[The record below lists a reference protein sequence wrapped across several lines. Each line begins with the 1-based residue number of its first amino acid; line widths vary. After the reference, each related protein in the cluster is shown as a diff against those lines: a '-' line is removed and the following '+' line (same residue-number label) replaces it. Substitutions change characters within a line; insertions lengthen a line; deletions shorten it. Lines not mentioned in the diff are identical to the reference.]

1 MGILEGGTERSSGE
15 RSEAERSVGPSSK
28 IEGSRS
34 ENIAKP
40 VANPADPE
48 VAARPKRR
56 TYTAEYKLNILRQAD
71 ACKEPGQLGALLRR
85 EGLYHSNL
93 ITWCRQREEGTL
105 SALTPKKRGR
115 KAQTPNPL
123 ASRVA
128 ELEREN
134 RKLKKAMKKAETIIE
149 IQKNL
154 LARPHLLLNQKLP
167 HDTLLAAREERPFA
181 YWRNRARKKSWSGGG
196 CGLDSGDAVWRSRLG
211 K

>member
-1 MGILEGGTERSSGE
+1 MEILEGGTERSSGE

-34 ENIAKP
+34 GNIAKP
-40 VANPADPE
+40 VANTADPE

-56 TYTAEYKLNILRQAD
+56 TYTAEHKLNILRQAD
-71 ACKEPGQLGALLRR
+71 GCKEPGQLGALLRR

-93 ITWCRQREEGTL
+93 ITWRRQREEGTL
-105 SALTPKKRGR
+105 RALTPKKRGR
-115 KAQTPNPL
+115 KTQPPNPL

-149 IQKNL
+149 IQKKASEL
-154 LARPHLLLNQKLP
+154 LGIPLNQPDNDEL
-167 HDTLLAAREERPFA
+167 E
-181 YWRNRARKKSWSGGG
+181 
-196 CGLDSGDAVWRSRLG
+196 
-211 K
+211 